1 MIPAD
6 LSRAVVHAVRRAVEA
21 GELDGPAPPRVVV
34 ERSRPGGVG
43 EYASP
48 VALRMGRGGAR
59 GAGEAARV
67 LASALA
73 REPGIEAVEVT
84 GPGFLNFTLA
94 PLSAAELVRDVR
106 ERPARYGCGEALSA
120 ESVVGGSRER
130 VVRTAVARIRESQGL
145 GRPEEGDGE
154 PRIAPVARRDG
165 DVLARYG
172 AGAAVWAMLAVPA
185 RETPVFG
192 DALLVQGEENEVFLV
207 RYAHARVRALMR
219 NAERLGFR
227 AEDSAVAGV
236 PGVVPVP
243 GAADEPGV
251 VPAPG
256 AADAPEAADAH
267 RAADAPEAADAHRAA
282 DAPEAADAHRAAD
295 APEAAHAPGAV
306 PAPGTVEAPD
316 ATAAPDPAA
325 SGAPAAP
332 AATRAPAA
340 PEATADPAAS
350 GAPAASATPEAPA
363 ATATSGPTAALGPAG
378 PALLRALADH
388 PLVLEAAA
396 HHRAPERLARQL
408 LVVADAVLDF
418 QHHVLPLGD
427 EKPSA
432 AHRARLA
439 LAEAAGAVLAGGL
452 ALLGID
458 APDSL

>member
-59 GAGEAARV
+59 GAGDAARV

-106 ERPARYGCGEALSA
+106 ERPARYGCGGALTA
-120 ESVVGGSRER
+120 ESVAEGSRER
-130 VVRTAVARIRESQGL
+130 VVRAAVARIRESQGL
-145 GRPEEGDGE
+145 GRPEEGDGA

-172 AGAAVWAMLAVPA
+172 AAAAVWAMLAVPA

-227 AEDSAVAGV
+227 AEDLAEGLAEGLAEDLTVAGA
-236 PGVVPVP
+236 PGTVPVP
-243 GAADEPGV
+243 GAADASET
-251 VPAPG
+251 
-256 AADAPEAADAH
+256 ADAH
-267 RAADAPEAADAHRAA
+267 RAADAPEAAR
-282 DAPEAADAHRAAD
+282 
-295 APEAAHAPGAV
+295 APGA
-306 PAPGTVEAPD
+306 APPPGPTEAPD
-316 ATAAPDPAA
+316 ASAAPGP
-325 SGAPAAP
+325 
-332 AATRAPAA
+332 
-340 PEATADPAAS
+340 TAGPAAS
-350 GAPAASATPEAPA
+350 GAPAASTVSTATGAPAASEAPA
-363 ATATSGPTAALGPAG
+363 TPGPTAALGPAA
-378 PALLRALADH
+378 PALLRALADQ

-396 HHRAPERLARQL
+396 HHQAPERLARQL